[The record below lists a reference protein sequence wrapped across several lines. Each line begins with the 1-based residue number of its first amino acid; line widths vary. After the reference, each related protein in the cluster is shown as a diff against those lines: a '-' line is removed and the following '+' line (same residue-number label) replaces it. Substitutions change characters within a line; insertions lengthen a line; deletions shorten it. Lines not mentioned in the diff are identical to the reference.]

1 MYESMAGR
9 AERPQAGG
17 TSRYNRTSYV
27 RQTGQ
32 QDAAR
37 PDASRSQE
45 GSPAPVKPVKPGK
58 RFSATEH
65 VNRSAARAE
74 RIGNVTARIGRAAA
88 TGTRIASAE
97 HMPTIHH
104 RSAKRRSLSPALI
117 AAAVCVVLLAGGLSW
132 FFLFRNINVSVNGET
147 VAVRVGTP
155 LPAFLEEHDNFG
167 ATPGRLLSVG
177 GNVLE
182 EKGGE
187 PYALTN
193 HGEALTQEQIAQATV
208 REGDELA
215 IANGADVEEA
225 STKETMEVAPGIT
238 RETGGAVQYVSQWG
252 KPGKKVTK
260 TGEVSGEV
268 AEEVTEEPVD
278 MVVSSINLSPDGGP
292 YIALTFDDGPSGYTP
307 EVLEILKE
315 KGIHATFYNLGSQA
329 KNYPDTC
336 KAILDGGHELASHTM
351 THQNLPE
358 ADRETLRSEITKA
371 ADAIEAASGS
381 RPQMIRAPYGAFG
394 DTEWARAGDLISC
407 NVLWNIDTED
417 WRLPGSDAIRAATV
431 NNAFNGAI
439 VLMHDGGGNREQTVA
454 ALPAIIDDLK
464 AQGYE
469 FVTVGELIRLDGRVP
484 EDVPAGTVS
493 MPKDAELPNV

>member
-1 MYESMAGR
+1 M
-9 AERPQAGG
+9 
-17 TSRYNRTSYV
+17 
-27 RQTGQ
+27 
-32 QDAAR
+32 
-37 PDASRSQE
+37 
-45 GSPAPVKPVKPGK
+45 
-58 RFSATEH
+58 
-65 VNRSAARAE
+65 
-74 RIGNVTARIGRAAA
+74 
-88 TGTRIASAE
+88 
-97 HMPTIHH
+97 
-104 RSAKRRSLSPALI
+104 
-117 AAAVCVVLLAGGLSW
+117 
-132 FFLFRNINVSVNGET
+132 
-147 VAVRVGTP
+147 
-155 LPAFLEEHDNFG
+155 
-167 ATPGRLLSVG
+167 
-177 GNVLE
+177 
-182 EKGGE
+182 
-187 PYALTN
+187 
-193 HGEALTQEQIAQATV
+193 
-208 REGDELA
+208 
-215 IANGADVEEA
+215 
-225 STKETMEVAPGIT
+225 
-238 RETGGAVQYVSQWG
+238 
-252 KPGKKVTK
+252 TK

-268 AEEVTEEPVD
+268 AEEVTEEPVN

-493 MPKDAELPNV
+493 MPKDAGLPNV